1 MRELTIRR
9 VSGRLLQLCSAEFW
23 VEDPD
28 AVQQEIEGVGCRLLG
43 TIEPEKERTF
53 RIPEKE
59 TTVFVRMDWHGQI
72 ITAGSLKLPEGEDP
86 VACKAKDQMLP
97 GERRNVSLSIVG
109 SGVERKP
116 MDQYQKAERVRKIV
130 LVFSILAGIGI
141 GLFFASRRPPTP
153 KTITFDA
160 DGLQLTL
167 SSSFQE
173 SGDRAEGFSRAY
185 YSNDS
190 AVQVARYPI
199 SETDGMT
206 LEEFA
211 ASKETW
217 LAPDGW
223 KQLADPQQPLCYEY
237 TFIADDGD
245 SHTDLAA
252 FYVGTDAF
260 WLVRYDCET
269 DDYPEEH
276 VEYLESAASVTVP

>member
-9 VSGRLLQLCSAEFW
+9 ISGRLFHPCSAEFW
-23 VEDPD
+23 LEDP
-28 AVQQEIEGVGCRLLG
+28 AAAQQEIEGVGCRLLG
-43 TIEPEKERTF
+43 TVEPEEEKSF
-53 RIPEKE
+53 WIPKTEV
-59 TTVFVRMDWHGQI
+59 TVFVRMDWHGQI
-72 ITAGSLKLPEGEDP
+72 ITAGSLTIPEGEDA
-86 VACKAKDQMLP
+86 VACTAKDQMLP
-97 GERRNVSLSIVG
+97 GQSRSVVLSIAG
-109 SGVERKP
+109 SGVERKV
-116 MDQYQKAERVRKIV
+116 MDQYQRAERVRKIV

-185 YSNDS
+185 YSNDG
-190 AVQVARYPI
+190 AVQVARYPF
-199 SETDGMT
+199 SEADGMT

-211 ASKETW
+211 ASKAKW

-223 KQLADPQQPLCYEY
+223 KQLADPQQPLCFEY
-237 TFIADDGD
+237 TFTADDGD
-245 SHTDLAA
+245 AHTDLAA
-252 FYVGTDAF
+252 FYGGTDAF

-269 DDYPEEH
+269 DDYPEQQAEF
-276 VEYLESAASVTVP
+276 LESAASVTVP